1 MGFLLSHAHST
12 QGDLWDVARKKCCL
26 LNFGIVLDWTWMS
39 VLWWRLLCPSS
50 TSRYT
55 GLIYGDSTILPIFFK
70 KNWQYALVSKL
81 YRGVPLFQYSITLK
95 LSYARSNYKKKKKK
109 KIAWNLSSWSSS
121 SMQFF
126 FFFLV
131 WSLHTRFREL
141 YSDILKPYSGVFLQ
155 IFFL

>member
-81 YRGVPLFQYSITLK
+81 YRGVPLFRNLILSK
-95 LSYARSNYKKKKKK
+95 SSYARSNFKKKKKS
-109 KIAWNLSSWSSS
+109 IELD
-121 SMQFF
+121 
-126 FFFLV
+126 
-131 WSLHTRFREL
+131 FREI
-141 YSDILKPYSGVFLQ
+141 DFQNATIRLKNITIGLLEPGMGWSHL
-155 IFFL
+155 